1 MNGHTQL
8 DLQHRLS
15 LIILSAKWVH
25 PLNRSLI
32 TRYFACAYVRALGCC
47 EGMSSAFVAVGGGGG
62 GGGRGIRSRNHVGMK
77 GEEHT
82 VRMLI

>member
-8 DLQHRLS
+8 ELQRRLP

-62 GGGRGIRSRNHVGMK
+62 GGIRSRNHVCMK